1 MISWATGKEKISLL
15 MRNDGRTMTKE
26 ERRRRKAIKELKR
39 LEEEQEAF
47 ERLDEAVQTL
57 KRIFRETLHL
67 DEIEIKIITW
77 LESVLNK
84 IIR

>member
-1 MISWATGKEKISLL
+1 
-15 MRNDGRTMTKE
+15 MTKE